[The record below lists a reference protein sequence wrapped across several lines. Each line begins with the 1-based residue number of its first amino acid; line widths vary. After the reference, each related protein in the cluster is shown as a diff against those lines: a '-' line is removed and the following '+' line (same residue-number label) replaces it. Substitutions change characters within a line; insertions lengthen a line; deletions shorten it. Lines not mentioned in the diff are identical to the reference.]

1 LNVNAN
7 YLKSILKN
15 SLKKSQKEL
24 IMSESNHS
32 ERYNLRRNQN
42 TTEVNDVNPT
52 IVESGRGGR
61 GGRGGRSNRGGR
73 GGRGSRGG
81 PVFGLNYHS
90 LGQVSEPDSNSIL
103 SNSTANRI
111 LPLVHSNS
119 TASSLITISS
129 TANSTNKLNSNEE
142 LMKLIELGKKNEFP
156 KVIFFILK
164 YKNKLILIMKIIL
177 GNIYNR
183 WEN

>member
-1 LNVNAN
+1 
-7 YLKSILKN
+7 
-15 SLKKSQKEL
+15 
-24 IMSESNHS
+24 MSESNHS
-32 ERYNLRRNQN
+32 ERYNLRSNQN

-52 IVESGRGGR
+52 IVEGGR
-61 GGRGGRSNRGGR
+61 GGRGNRGGR
-73 GGRGSRGG
+73 GGRGNRGSGG

-156 KVIFFILK
+156 KVILLFLNI
-164 YKNKLILIMKIIL
+164 KINL
-177 GNIYNR
+177 F
-183 WEN
+183 